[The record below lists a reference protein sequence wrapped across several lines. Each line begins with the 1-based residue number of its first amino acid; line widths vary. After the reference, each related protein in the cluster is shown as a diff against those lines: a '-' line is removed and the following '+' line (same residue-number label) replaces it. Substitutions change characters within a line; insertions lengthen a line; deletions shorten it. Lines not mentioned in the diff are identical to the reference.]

1 VSLIN
6 IQPLTAES
14 FRPYG
19 WILGKTINLDGSIPA
34 FSNTETDFWQ
44 EHIFDSG
51 VGGETQVLW
60 VDYRNKKRELCSLEM
75 HKFTQQAVIPLT
87 GEIIQ
92 IVAESQHDG
101 SPQLASIRAFRIQV
115 GKGICMRAG
124 CWHTTRVDE
133 REVRCLMLTRS
144 STTNDLV
151 AHLRDRSPLIESAI
165 AAVDAVTIASQ

>member
-6 IQPLTAES
+6 IQPLTIEG

-19 WILGKTINLDGSIPA
+19 WVLGKTIELDGSIPA
-34 FSNTETDFWQ
+34 FSDAETDFWQ

-51 VGGETQVLW
+51 AGGETQMLW
-60 VDYRNKKRELCSLEM
+60 LNYRNRKREVYTLEM
-75 HKFTQQAVIPLT
+75 HKLTHQAVIALT

-101 SPQLASIRAFRIQV
+101 SPHLAKIKAFRIDV

-124 CWHTTRVDE
+124 CWHATRVDE

-151 AHLRDRSPLIESAI
+151 AHLRDGSPLLESAI
-165 AAVDAVTIASQ
+165 ANVDVTISSQ